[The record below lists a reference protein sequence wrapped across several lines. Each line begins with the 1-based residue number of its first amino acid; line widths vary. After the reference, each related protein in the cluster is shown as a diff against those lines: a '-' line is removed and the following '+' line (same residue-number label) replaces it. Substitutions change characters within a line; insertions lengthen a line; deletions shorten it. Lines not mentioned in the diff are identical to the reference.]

1 MFIITLG
8 LLPIYSTIMPNDFE
22 VGPSHI
28 NSDINDG
35 KFYIKYL

>member
-1 MFIITLG
+1 MFITTLA
-8 LLPIYSTIMPNDFE
+8 LPPIHPTIMPNDFE
-22 VGPSHI
+22 AGPSHI

>member
-22 VGPSHI
+22 AGPSHI